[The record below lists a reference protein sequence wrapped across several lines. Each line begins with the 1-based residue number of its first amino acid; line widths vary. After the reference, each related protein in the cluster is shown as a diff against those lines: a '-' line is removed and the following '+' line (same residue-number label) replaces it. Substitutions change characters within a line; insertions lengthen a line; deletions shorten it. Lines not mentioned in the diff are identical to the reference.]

1 MIPIESLCDD
11 FRNWLSGPNFANP
24 YSEHS
29 IQAYVAE
36 TRRYLAFLDFDG
48 IDDVSASS
56 PHLAKK
62 YLSTGRNGR
71 ETSKS
76 TKVVRLAA
84 LLLFYD
90 WMEFTEICLD
100 NHARAIQRDQQQQRG
115 GRGGAAAKRLHPVL
129 SWEEQDRLLGCA
141 AERSTI
147 AGVRN
152 HATVGFLLDT
162 GLRAS
167 EVCELRVAD
176 AQGYFEGHLRVTG
189 KGNKERLVRFT
200 PEHEAALRTW
210 LKIRGRLTQ
219 TSDHLLMTDQSTP
232 MQPVILYHEIRAL
245 LARAA
250 IQKPQMG
257 PHLLRHT
264 AASRWLARGMDMVQV
279 RDNLG
284 HGNLT
289 ITSRYAHLLVPSSKL
304 RVSDEA

>member
-1 MIPIESLCDD
+1 MIPIESLCSD
-11 FRNWLSGPNFANP
+11 FRKWLSGPNFANP

-36 TRRYLAFLDFDG
+36 TRRYLCFLNFDG
-48 IDDVSASS
+48 IEDIAASS

-62 YLSTGRNGR
+62 YISTGRNGR
-71 ETSKS
+71 ETSTS
-76 TKVVRLAA
+76 TKTVRLAA
-84 LLLFYD
+84 LLHFYD
-90 WMEFTEICLD
+90 WREFAEICPE
-100 NHARAIQRDQQQQRG
+100 NHARAIQRDKQHQRG
-115 GRGGAAAKRLHPVL
+115 GRGGATAKRLHPVL
-129 SWEEQDRLLGCA
+129 SWDEQESLLDCA
-141 AERSTI
+141 AERATI

-152 HATVGFLLDT
+152 HATIGFLLDT

-167 EVCELRVAD
+167 EICALRVEEAL
-176 AQGYFEGHLRVTG
+176 GYFAGHLRVTG

-200 PEHEAALRTW
+200 PEHAAALRSW
-210 LKIRGRLTQ
+210 LKIRGRLTP

-232 MQPVILYHEIRAL
+232 MQPVILYHEIRTL
-245 LARAA
+245 LSRAA

-264 AASRWLARGMDMVQV
+264 AASRWLAKGMDMVQV

-289 ITSRYAHLLVPSSKL
+289 ITSRYAHLLHT
-304 RVSDEA
+304 